1 MLFLFRQAGK
11 APYITPTR
19 LMEFLNTEQ
28 RDPSSNEILHPHCNK
43 EKAIKIISKYE
54 NCKEMVK
61 QGKLTAY

>member
-1 MLFLFRQAGK
+1 
-11 APYITPTR
+11 
-19 LMEFLNTEQ
+19 MEFLNTEQ

-61 QGKLTAY
+61 QGKLTAYWDSENAIVYW